1 MPKLNS
7 FNFDITALLLF
18 LLPFSVIFGN
28 LILNVNIFFI
38 ISLYLIDIF
47 KSQNL
52 KLFFRN
58 NKIIIFLLFFFLLIN
73 LIVSINWQFTLRG
86 QLGLLK
92 HIFLYFALIHFFFKK
107 ESNFELLI
115 KMFFFAVLFVLVD
128 SYIQFFFDK
137 DLFGHKVSDNHG
149 RRLSGPFGDEYIVG
163 SFILKTIFITKYN
176 KYFENNYNWL
186 VYLLISFIL
195 VILASQ
201 RMPALMLSA
210 SLIILFLIEGKI
222 NLKSKISIFLISL
235 LCLLLIFN
243 YNSKIKKHYI
253 DRTFEQIGIYNNN
266 NKTPNFW
273 DSQWGAHYLTAIEI
287 YKDNLVFGSGLKTF
301 RFECGK
307 KQYNKIN
314 SLMADKRCSTHPHN
328 IYLEVISETGT
339 IGILFFFYFLINFI
353 KSSKLFSKKNI
364 KNNPEIIILLFIF
377 FWPFQST
384 GSLFSTW
391 NGFFYPLI
399 MSYIYYISKK
409 KNKFYQE

>member
-1 MPKLNS
+1 MRKLNS
-7 FNFDITALLLF
+7 FNFDITTLLLC

-38 ISLYLIDIF
+38 ISIYLIDIF

-58 NKIIIFLLFFFLLIN
+58 NKIIIFLLFFFLFFN

-137 DLFGHKVSDNHG
+137 DLFGHKVTDNHG

-186 VYLLISFIL
+186 VYLFISFIL

-201 RMPALMLSA
+201 RMPALMLST

-222 NLKSKISIFLISL
+222 NLKAKISIFLISL
-235 LCLLLIFN
+235 LCLFSIFN
-243 YNSKIKKHYI
+243 YDSKIKKHYI

-266 NKTPNFW
+266 KTRNFW
-273 DSQWGAHYLTAIEI
+273 DSHWGAHYLTAIEI

-301 RFECGK
+301 RFECDK
-307 KQYNKIN
+307 KEYNKIN
-314 SLMADKRCSTHPHN
+314 SLMADERCSTHPHN
-328 IYLEVISETGT
+328 IYFEVISETGT

-399 MSYIYYISKK
+399 MAYIYYISKK
-409 KNKFYQE
+409 KNKSYQE

>member
-1 MPKLNS
+1 M
-7 FNFDITALLLF
+7 
-18 LLPFSVIFGN
+18 
-28 LILNVNIFFI
+28 
-38 ISLYLIDIF
+38 IDIF

-58 NKIIIFLLFFFLLIN
+58 YKTIIFLLFFFLFFN

-115 KMFFFAVLFVLVD
+115 KMFFFSVLFVLVD

-149 RRLSGPFGDEYIVG
+149 RRLSGPFGDEYIGEVY
-163 SFILKTIFITKYN
+163 FKTIFITKYN

-201 RMPALMLSA
+201 RMPALMLST

-235 LCLLLIFN
+235 LCLLLLIFN
-243 YNSKIKKHYI
+243 YNSK
-253 DRTFEQIGIYNNN
+253 
-266 NKTPNFW
+266 
-273 DSQWGAHYLTAIEI
+273 
-287 YKDNLVFGSGLKTF
+287 
-301 RFECGK
+301 
-307 KQYNKIN
+307 
-314 SLMADKRCSTHPHN
+314 
-328 IYLEVISETGT
+328 
-339 IGILFFFYFLINFI
+339 
-353 KSSKLFSKKNI
+353 
-364 KNNPEIIILLFIF
+364 
-377 FWPFQST
+377 
-384 GSLFSTW
+384 
-391 NGFFYPLI
+391 
-399 MSYIYYISKK
+399 
-409 KNKFYQE
+409 

>member
-7 FNFDITALLLF
+7 FNFDITTLLLF
-18 LLPFSVIFGN
+18 LLPLSVIFGN

-58 NKIIIFLLFFFLLIN
+58 NKIIIFLLFFFLFFN

-107 ESNFELLI
+107 ESNFELLT

>member
-52 KLFFRN
+52 KIFFRN
-58 NKIIIFLLFFFLLIN
+58 NKIIIFLLFFFLFFN

-339 IGILFFFYFLINFI
+339 IGILFFIYFLINFI

>member
-1 MPKLNS
+1 MRKLNS
-7 FNFDITALLLF
+7 FNFDIATLLLC

-38 ISLYLIDIF
+38 ISLYLVDTF
-47 KSQNL
+47 KSHNL
-52 KLFFRN
+52 KLFLRD
-58 NKIIIFLLFFFLLIN
+58 NKIILFLLFFFLFFN
-73 LIVSINWQFTLRG
+73 LIVSINWQITLRG

-92 HIFLYFALIHFFFKK
+92 HIFLYFTLIHFFFKK
-107 ESNFELLI
+107 DSNFELLV
-115 KMFFFAVLFVLVD
+115 KMFFFAILFVLVD

-137 DLFGHKVSDNHG
+137 DLLGHKVSENHG

-201 RMPALMLSA
+201 RMPSLMLSA
-210 SLIILFLIEGKI
+210 SLIIIFLIEDKI
-222 NLKSKISIFLISL
+222 NLRAKISIFLVSL
-235 LCLLLIFN
+235 LCLILIFN

-253 DRTFEQIGIYNNN
+253 DRTFEQIGIYNSD

-273 DSQWGAHYLTAIEI
+273 DTNWGAHYLTAIEI
-287 YKDNLVFGSGLKTF
+287 YKDNLVFGSGLKTY

-307 KQYNKIN
+307 KKYKKIN
-314 SLMADKRCSTHPHN
+314 SLMVENRCSTHPHN
-328 IYLEVISETGT
+328 IYFEIMSETGT

-353 KSSKLFSKKNI
+353 KTNKLFSKKNI
-364 KNNPEIIILLFIF
+364 KKNPEIIILLFIF
-377 FWPFQST
+377 FWPLQST

-409 KNKFYQE
+409 KINDENF

>member
-7 FNFDITALLLF
+7 FNFDITTLLLF

-58 NKIIIFLLFFFLLIN
+58 NKIIIFLLFFFLFFN

-107 ESNFELLI
+107 DSNFELLV
-115 KMFFFAVLFVLVD
+115 KMFFFAILFVLVD

-137 DLFGHKVSDNHG
+137 DLLGHKVSENHG

-222 NLKSKISIFLISL
+222 NLKAKISIFLISL

-287 YKDNLVFGSGLKTF
+287 YKDNLVFGSGIKTF

>member
-7 FNFDITALLLF
+7 FNFDITTLLLF

-58 NKIIIFLLFFFLLIN
+58 NKIIIFLLFFFLFFN

-115 KMFFFAVLFVLVD
+115 RMFFFAVLFVLVD

-186 VYLLISFIL
+186 VYLLITFIL

-307 KQYNKIN
+307 KQYNNIN
-314 SLMADKRCSTHPHN
+314 SLMVDKRCSTHPHN

>member
-7 FNFDITALLLF
+7 FNFDITTLLLF
-18 LLPFSVIFGN
+18 LLPLSVIFGN

-58 NKIIIFLLFFFLLIN
+58 NKIIIFLLFFFLFFN

-201 RMPALMLSA
+201 RMPALMLST

-328 IYLEVISETGT
+328 LYLEVISETGT

-353 KSSKLFSKKNI
+353 KSNKLFSKKNI

>member
-1 MPKLNS
+1 MRKLNS
-7 FNFDITALLLF
+7 FNFDIATLLLC

-38 ISLYLIDIF
+38 ISLYLVDTF
-47 KSQNL
+47 KSHNL
-52 KLFFRN
+52 KLFLRD
-58 NKIIIFLLFFFLLIN
+58 NKIILFLLFFFLFFN
-73 LIVSINWQFTLRG
+73 LIVSINWQLTLRG

-92 HIFLYFALIHFFFKK
+92 HIFLYFTLIHFFFKK
-107 ESNFELLI
+107 DSNFELLV
-115 KMFFFAVLFVLVD
+115 KMFFFAILFVLVD

-137 DLFGHKVSDNHG
+137 DLLGHKVTENHG

-201 RMPALMLSA
+201 RMPSLMLSA
-210 SLIILFLIEGKI
+210 SLIIIFLIEDKI
-222 NLKSKISIFLISL
+222 NLRAKISIFLVSL
-235 LCLLLIFN
+235 LCLFLIFN

-253 DRTFEQIGIYNNN
+253 DRTFDQIGMYNSD

-287 YKDNLVFGSGLKTF
+287 YKDNLVFGSGLKTY

-307 KQYNKIN
+307 KKYKKIN
-314 SLMADKRCSTHPHN
+314 SLMVENRCSTHPHN
-328 IYLEVISETGT
+328 IYFEIISETGT

-353 KSSKLFSKKNI
+353 KSNKLFSKKNI

-377 FWPFQST
+377 FWPLQST

-409 KNKFYQE
+409 KINDENF

>member
-1 MPKLNS
+1 MRKLNS
-7 FNFDITALLLF
+7 FNFDITTLLLC

-38 ISLYLIDIF
+38 ISLYLVDIF
-47 KSQNL
+47 KSHNL
-52 KLFFRN
+52 KLFFRD
-58 NKIIIFLLFFFLLIN
+58 NKIILFLLFFFLFFN
-73 LIVSINWQFTLRG
+73 LIVSINWQLTLRG

-92 HIFLYFALIHFFFKK
+92 HIFLYFALIYFFFKK
-107 ESNFELLI
+107 DSNFELLV
-115 KMFFFAVLFVLVD
+115 KMFFFAILFVLVD

-137 DLFGHKVSDNHG
+137 DLLGHKVTESHG

-201 RMPALMLSA
+201 RMPSLMLSA
-210 SLIILFLIEGKI
+210 SLIIIFLIEDKI
-222 NLKSKISIFLISL
+222 NLRAKISIFLVSL
-235 LCLLLIFN
+235 LCLFLIFN

-253 DRTFEQIGIYNNN
+253 DRTFEQIGMYNSD

-301 RFECGK
+301 RFECDK
-307 KQYNKIN
+307 NEYKKIN
-314 SLMADKRCSTHPHN
+314 SLMAENRCSTHPHN
-328 IYLEVISETGT
+328 IYFEIISETGT
-339 IGILFFFYFLINFI
+339 IGILFFLYFLLNFI
-353 KSSKLFSKKNI
+353 KTNKLFSKKNI

-377 FWPFQST
+377 FWPLQST

-409 KNKFYQE
+409 KINDENF

>member
-1 MPKLNS
+1 MHKLKS
-7 FNFDITALLLF
+7 FNFDITTLSLC

-38 ISLYLIDIF
+38 IALYLIDSI
-47 KSQNL
+47 KSYNL

-58 NKIIIFLLFFFLLIN
+58 NKIIIFFLFFFLFFN
-73 LIVSINWQFTLRG
+73 LILSINWQFTLKG

-107 ESNFELLI
+107 DSNFELLT
-115 KMFFFAVLFVLVD
+115 KMFFFAVLFVLLD
-128 SYIQFFFDK
+128 SYIQFFFEK
-137 DLFGHKVSDNHG
+137 DLFGYKVTESHG

-176 KYFENNYNWL
+176 KYLENNYNWL
-186 VYLLISFIL
+186 AYLLISFIL

-201 RMPALMLSA
+201 RMPALILSA
-210 SLIILFLIEGKI
+210 SLIILLLIEEKI
-222 NLKSKISIFLISL
+222 NLKAKISIFLVSL
-235 LCLLLIFN
+235 LCILLIFN

-253 DRTFEQIGIYNNN
+253 DRTFEQIGIYDND
-266 NKTPNFW
+266 NKTRNFW
-273 DSQWGAHYLTAIEI
+273 DSQWGAHYLTATKI
-287 YKDNLVFGSGLKTF
+287 YKDNLLFGSGLKTF
-301 RFECGK
+301 RFECDK
-307 KQYNKIN
+307 KEYKKID
-314 SLMADKRCSTHPHN
+314 SLMADNRCSTHPHN
-328 IYLEVISETGT
+328 IYFEIMSETGT
-339 IGILFFFYFLINFI
+339 MGILFFFYFLINFI
-353 KSSKLFSKKNI
+353 KSNKLFSKKNI
-364 KNNPEIIILLFIF
+364 KNNPETIVLLLIF

>member
-52 KLFFRN
+52 KIFFRN
-58 NKIIIFLLFFFLLIN
+58 NKIIIFLLFFFLFFN

-201 RMPALMLSA
+201 RMPALMLST